1 MIDSLIFYNQFPEAD
16 TLIHS
21 TSELFKSKKKD
32 SDFRYY
38 FLKLQ
43 VQQADIFE
51 NTFRHVESLP
61 IYLEVLE
68 KAKKYKF
75 KKLQCHTL
83 IKIAFNQEKAH
94 NYDLAFDY
102 INQAKTICL
111 NNKFYDL
118 YGAILLRY
126 ALIHRFSDHPTFQ
139 LDKRIKDN
147 LYKMG
152 HRGSMDSAFIYT
164 QMAIEYDK
172 KYNKEFDYNEAILTK
187 GILLANSISDSNLT
201 KDYIEDIN
209 QYYLSTIP
217 FWVKTNNYPSVSTMF
232 VNIAKNYLKV
242 NDLEN
247 ALK

>member
-51 NTFRHVESLP
+51 NTFRHVKSLP

-75 KKLQCHTL
+75 KKLQCQTL
-83 IKIAFNQEKAH
+83 IKIAFSQEKAN
-94 NYDLAFDY
+94 NYNYTLDY
-102 INQAKTICL
+102 IYQAKTICL

-126 ALIHRFSDHPTFQ
+126 ALIHRFSDHPVFKM
-139 LDKRIKDN
+139 DEKIKNN

-152 HRGSMDSAFIYT
+152 HQSSLDSAMAYT
-164 QMAIEYDK
+164 EMAIKYSK
-172 KYNKEFDYNEAILTK
+172 KYQKEHDYTEAVLTKAILLSIDSLPTK
-187 GILLANSISDSNLT
+187 EKNEHFKQI
-201 KDYIEDIN
+201 
-209 QYYLSTIP
+209 YLSTIP